1 VKVLLPIERTAGE
14 DRALVGGKAL
24 ALARLG
30 MAGFNIP
37 QALCVTTEAYR
48 RFVDSGG
55 LRGAIA
61 RELGRKRF
69 EDMRWEE
76 IWDAALRIRTLFDR
90 TAWPIELG
98 AALREGIRSEF
109 GDRPVAVR
117 SSAPGEDG
125 VKASFAG
132 LHESFLNVQGPDA
145 VLDNVRR
152 VFGSLW
158 SDRALLYRKELGL
171 TPTGSEMAVL
181 VQELVPAE
189 RSGVVFGVSPFDPAA
204 AVVESVWGLNEG
216 LVDGTVEP
224 DRWTLCRSTGKVVD
238 HHAPVR
244 KKRVVP
250 GPAGTALSDLPP
262 DASGRPPISDDEA
275 CAVFRLA
282 LAAEEF
288 FGSPQDLEWCIA
300 EGVLHVLQSRPVTTR
315 ATPDGSDNRSWYLS
329 LKRSFTNLKNLR
341 DRVEGELLPA
351 MGREAEALASA
362 DLPAL
367 ADGELEEEIRRREGA
382 VRRWEGIYKSEFIPL
397 AHGIRL
403 FGQFYNDAVAPED
416 PFEFTL
422 LLSGTGML
430 SLERNALLGK
440 LAERLRTDRNL
451 AERVGRDGRGDT
463 DFESRVGHL
472 FLEYGDFFGSAG
484 SEAGRRGVLSLLLE
498 MSRRPPGTSRGS
510 AEDGASRRDRF
521 LSRFDGEAKNFA
533 GNLLELA
540 RGCYRLR
547 DDDNICL
554 GRLHSALARAVE
566 EQRRRPS
573 GGSRDG
579 VVRTGPGRAIETLN
593 EPSDPAGGDIPPVM
607 ETSSFLQRDRQL
619 VGHPAGPGYAR
630 GPARVVRKT
639 ADLFALRTGEV
650 LVCDAVDPNMTF
662 AMPLASA
669 VVERRGGMLIHGAI
683 IAREYG
689 IPCVTGVPDAV
700 HRIRTGDTV
709 SVDGY
714 LGIVTRSG
722 HEASCDIP
730 GAARR

>member
-1 VKVLLPIERTAGE
+1 MRDLLPIDRMVVE
-14 DRALVGGKAL
+14 DRTLVGGKAL

-37 QALCVTTEAYR
+37 QALCVTTEAYS

-90 TAWPIELG
+90 TAWSIEQG
-98 AALREGIRSEF
+98 AALREGIRSVF

-132 LHESFLNVQGPDA
+132 LHESFLNVKGPDA
-145 VLDNVRR
+145 VLDSVRR
-152 VFGSLW
+152 VFASLW

-181 VQELVPAE
+181 VQEMVPAE

-224 DRWTLCRSTGKVVD
+224 DRWTLHRSTGRVVD

-244 KKRVVP
+244 EKRVVP

-262 DASGRPPISDDEA
+262 NVSGRPPISDDEA
-275 CAVFRLA
+275 CDVFRLA

-288 FGSPQDLEWCIA
+288 FGSPQDVEWCIA
-300 EGVLHVLQSRPVTTR
+300 NGVLHVLQSRPVTTR

-329 LKRSFTNLKNLR
+329 LKRSFGNLKNLR
-341 DRVEGELLPA
+341 ARVEGELLPA
-351 MGREAEALASA
+351 MGREAEEMASA

-367 ADGELEEEIRRREGA
+367 ADGELAEEIRRREG
-382 VRRWEGIYKSEFIPL
+382 VVKKWEGIYKSEFIPL

-430 SLERNALLGK
+430 SLERNALLGE
-440 LAERLRTDRNL
+440 LAERLRTEPNL
-451 AERVGRDGRGDT
+451 AERVGSDGRGDT

-498 MSRRPPGTSRGS
+498 MSRRPPGASRGS
-510 AEDGASRRDRF
+510 ADGGPARRNRF
-521 LSRFDGEAKNFA
+521 LSRFDGEARNFA
-533 GNLLELA
+533 ADLLELA
-540 RGCYRLR
+540 RDCYRLR

-554 GRLHSALARAVE
+554 GRLHSVLARAVE
-566 EQRRRPS
+566 ERRQRAS
-573 GGSRDG
+573 GGSWDG
-579 VVRTGPGRAIETLN
+579 VVRNGQGDTIETLN
-593 EPSDPAGGDIPPVM
+593 EPSAPPGGDIPPVM
-607 ETSSFLQRDRQL
+607 ETPSFLQRDRQL

-662 AMPLASA
+662 AIPLASA

-714 LGIVTRSG
+714 LGIVTRLG
-722 HEASCDIP
+722 HEASCDMP
-730 GAARR
+730 VAARR

>member
-1 VKVLLPIERTAGE
+1 VKVLLPIGRTAGE
-14 DRALVGGKAL
+14 KRALVGGKAL

-30 MAGFNIP
+30 TAGFNIP
-37 QALCVTTEAYR
+37 QALCVTTEAYS

-55 LRGAIA
+55 LRAAIA

-90 TAWPIELG
+90 TAWPVDLG
-98 AALREGIRSEF
+98 SALRDGIRSVF

-132 LHESFLNVQGPDA
+132 LHESFLNVKGPDA
-145 VLDNVRR
+145 VMDSVRR
-152 VFGSLW
+152 VFASLW

-181 VQELVPAE
+181 VQEMVPAE
-189 RSGVVFGVSPFDPAA
+189 RSGVVFGVSPFDPDL

-224 DRWTLCRSTGKVVD
+224 DRWTIHRSTGKVVD

-244 KKRVVP
+244 EKRVVP
-250 GPAGTALSDLPP
+250 GPAGTVLADLPP
-262 DASGRPPISDDEA
+262 DASGRPPISEDEA
-275 CAVFRLA
+275 CDVFRLA
-282 LAAEEF
+282 LAAEQF
-288 FGSPQDLEWCIA
+288 FGSPQDVEWCIA
-300 EGVLHVLQSRPVTTR
+300 KGVLHVLQSRPVTTR

-329 LKRSFTNLKNLR
+329 LKRSFGSLKNLR
-341 DRVEGELLPA
+341 ARVEGELLPA
-351 MGREAEALASA
+351 MGREAEALVSA

-367 ADGELEEEIRRREGA
+367 SDGELEEEIRRREGA
-382 VRRWEGIYKSEFIPL
+382 VQKWEGIYKSEFIPL
-397 AHGIRL
+397 AHGVRL
-403 FGQFYNDAVAPED
+403 FGQFYNDAVAPAD

-430 SLERNALLGK
+430 SLERNALLGE
-440 LAERLRTDRNL
+440 LAERLRTERNL
-451 AERVGRDGRGDT
+451 AERVGSGGRGDT
-463 DFESRVGHL
+463 DFESRVGNL

-498 MSRRPPGTSRGS
+498 MSRRPPAASRGS
-510 AEDGASRRDRF
+510 AEDGAARRDRF
-521 LSRFDGEAKNFA
+521 LSRFDGEARSFA
-533 GNLLELA
+533 GDLLELA
-540 RGCYRLR
+540 RDCYRLR

-566 EQRRRPS
+566 EQGRRAS
-573 GGSRDG
+573 GGSWDG
-579 VVRTGPGRAIETLN
+579 VVRTGPGDTIETLN
-593 EPSDPAGGDIPPVM
+593 EPSDPPGGEIPPVM

-639 ADLFALRTGEV
+639 SDLFALRAGEV

-662 AMPLASA
+662 AIPLASA

-714 LGIVTRSG
+714 VGIVTRLG
-722 HEASCDIP
+722 DEASCAMP